1 MPSFP
6 RICIFRPYRL
16 YSHFGRRWYAEGE
29 WLILADI
36 NNMFTDHAS
45 IRIYD
50 ETSLEPEE
58 PVDLYWRYSIKV
70 KARQIHVRYSQ
81 VQSFSNANA

>member
-1 MPSFP
+1 
-6 RICIFRPYRL
+6 
-16 YSHFGRRWYAEGE
+16 
-29 WLILADI
+29 
-36 NNMFTDHAS
+36 MFTDHAS